1 MELDNLKEIWEKEK
15 ITDTPE
21 ISTEQQKKIHLPLE
35 ILRRKMRNEF
45 WSTMVLFVFIILF
58 FIFKD
63 FHFFK
68 FKVYII
74 TLVVTMMLITSFY
87 FFKFFQLYKNISA
100 INLNTWDA
108 LKDLKYQFKLNEQ
121 YYLAFY
127 IAFAPF
133 VVCEML
139 LVFDYTPPLKE
150 ITGLR
155 FVLTFLA
162 TCIGTLGALFFFG
175 KFWFNR
181 YYGKYFNQIYKIIDD
196 LK

>member
-1 MELDNLKEIWEKEK
+1 MELDHLKEMWSNEHIAE
-15 ITDTPE
+15 TPQ
-21 ISTEQQKKIHLPLE
+21 ISTESQKEIHLPLE
-35 ILRRKMRNEF
+35 KIRKNMRMEF
-45 WSTMVLFVFIILF
+45 YSTAVMFVLIILF
-58 FIFKD
+58 FIVVD
-63 FHFFK
+63 MHFFK

-74 TLVVTMMLITSFY
+74 TLVATMMLITSFY
-87 FFKFFQLYKNISA
+87 FFKFFQLYKNIST

-121 YYLAFY
+121 YYSAFY

-139 LVFDYTPPLKE
+139 LVFEFMPNLKT
-150 ITGLR
+150 ITGLK
-155 FVLTFLA
+155 FILMFLA
-162 TCIGTLGALFFFG
+162 CCVGTLGALYIFG

-181 YYGKYFNQIYKIIDD
+181 YYGKYFNQIYRIIDD